1 MSTTAG
7 VLEHHLDAF
16 GNQDLEE
23 VMADYDESSVVI
35 TNDGTHRGLD
45 EIRGLFEGLFADF
58 DREGTTITVHMQEI
72 EDDVAYITWE
82 GETPDNDYEFATDTF
97 VVEDGVITTQT
108 FAGVIEPK
116 E

>member
-1 MSTTAG
+1 MSTTAS

-16 GNQDLEE
+16 GNQNLEE

-35 TNDGTHRGLD
+35 TNDGTYRGID
-45 EIRGLFEGLFADF
+45 EIQGLFEGLFADF
-58 DREGTTITVHMQEI
+58 DRQGATIAVHLQEV

-82 GETPDNDYEFATDTF
+82 GETPDNEYEFATDTF